1 MHEAAAIPFHL
12 LRPLWL
18 IALVPVIAVVLLV
31 RWRQS
36 PEAQW
41 GGVIAPHLL
50 KELIVRPGGRGTVDP
65 IYLVAAAMVF
75 SILALSGP
83 TWRRELPPFV
93 EDKAP
98 LMIVLAL
105 NSSMN
110 QTDIAPS
117 RLDRAKQKIGDLLAA
132 RAGARSGLIAYAG
145 TAHLVMPLT
154 DDGSVI
160 APFLAALTP
169 SLMPADG
176 KNVSAAVALAAQSLA
191 SEATAGTILIV
202 GDGLDD
208 GEDAVARQVA
218 GRSNIAV
225 LRVAPS
231 HGGTTSAL
239 ERSDAVPVSIDNS
252 DIQALERRIETHF
265 QAAQGDAFG
274 AQWKDEGYWLLLP
287 AALLTLLWFR
297 RGTTVPWVLACFLM
311 FHGWPAGAQSV
322 TTINGTPWLKNLWLT
337 PDQQGRIAFDHGD
350 YATAAKLFTDPMWR
364 GTAAY
369 RAYDFLTAA
378 QAFEHVG
385 TIEGRFAL
393 GNAQAQNHAYE
404 KAIKAYDEVLQA
416 QPQNFAAK
424 TNRAIVVAALK
435 AREEKRRKQEQD
447 DSAPP
452 DEKAD
457 ETVVDPDQKG
467 GKRVQV
473 TPADVTTP
481 GAAEAWMRAVQTTPA
496 DFLKMKFAVQAAT
509 PAAKPEAR
517 Q

>member
-36 PEAQW
+36 PETQW

-117 RLDRAKQKIGDLLAA
+117 RLDRAKQKIRDLLAA
-132 RAGARSGLIAYAG
+132 RAGSRSGLIAYAG

-202 GDGLDD
+202 GDGLD
-208 GEDAVARQVA
+208 
-218 GRSNIAV
+218 
-225 LRVAPS
+225 
-231 HGGTTSAL
+231 
-239 ERSDAVPVSIDNS
+239 
-252 DIQALERRIETHF
+252 
-265 QAAQGDAFG
+265 
-274 AQWKDEGYWLLLP
+274 
-287 AALLTLLWFR
+287 
-297 RGTTVPWVLACFLM
+297 
-311 FHGWPAGAQSV
+311 
-322 TTINGTPWLKNLWLT
+322 
-337 PDQQGRIAFDHGD
+337 
-350 YATAAKLFTDPMWR
+350 
-364 GTAAY
+364 
-369 RAYDFLTAA
+369 
-378 QAFEHVG
+378 
-385 TIEGRFAL
+385 
-393 GNAQAQNHAYE
+393 
-404 KAIKAYDEVLQA
+404 
-416 QPQNFAAK
+416 
-424 TNRAIVVAALK
+424 
-435 AREEKRRKQEQD
+435 
-447 DSAPP
+447 
-452 DEKAD
+452 
-457 ETVVDPDQKG
+457 
-467 GKRVQV
+467 
-473 TPADVTTP
+473 
-481 GAAEAWMRAVQTTPA
+481 
-496 DFLKMKFAVQAAT
+496 
-509 PAAKPEAR
+509 
-517 Q
+517 